1 VEKYKVAIIIPAFN
15 EELTISNQIKS
26 AKKYGLVIVVNDG
39 STDKT
44 YDKAIKAGAIVIN
57 HKINKGYD
65 KALSSGFAKA
75 NKIGCKIIITF
86 DGDGQHDPK
95 AIKKFI
101 NLINKGYDVVIGV
114 RKNYQRV
121 SEYIFSLVTNFI
133 WGIKDPLCGMKGYNI
148 RVYKKVGY
156 FSSYD
161 SIGTELCIKS
171 CKLGFKIFQ
180 KPLKIFNR
188 HGKSRFGTIYANV
201 KILKAL
207 YNLRNIKKN
216 IIN

>member
-15 EELTISNQIKS
+15 EEYAISHQVKS
-26 AKKYGLVIVVNDG
+26 VKKYGLVIVVNDG
-39 STDKT
+39 STDST
-44 YDKAIKAGAIVIN
+44 YDQAIKDGAIVVN
-57 HKINKGYD
+57 HKTNKGYD
-65 KALSSGFAKA
+65 RALNSGFVKA
-75 NKIGCKIIITF
+75 NKIGCTTIITF

-114 RKNYQRV
+114 RKNFQRI
-121 SEYIFSLVTNFI
+121 SEHIFSLVTNFV

-148 RVYKKVGY
+148 KVFKKVGY

-180 KPLKIFNR
+180 TPVKTYNR
-188 HGKSRFGTIYANV
+188 HDKSRFGNLMYANM

-207 YNLRNIKKN
+207 YNARNIKKK
-216 IIN
+216 

>member
-1 VEKYKVAIIIPAFN
+1 MEKYKVAIIIPAFN

-180 KPLKIFNR
+180 TPVKTYNR
-188 HGKSRFGTIYANV
+188 YGASRFGNKIGANV
-201 KILKAL
+201 KIIKAL
-207 YNLRNIKKN
+207 YNVINI
-216 IIN
+216 